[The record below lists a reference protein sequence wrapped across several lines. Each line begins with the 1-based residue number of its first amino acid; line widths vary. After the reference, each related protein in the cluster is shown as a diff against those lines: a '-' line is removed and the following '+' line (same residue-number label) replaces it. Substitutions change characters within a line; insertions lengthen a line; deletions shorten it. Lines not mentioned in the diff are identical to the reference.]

1 MTAIIKKSNIAG
13 KITAPPSK
21 SMSHRAIMCAALA
34 GGKSVIKNVSM
45 SQDISATLG
54 AMRMLGATAE
64 VDGTTIT
71 VTGIG
76 GAPDKS
82 ACGEVFCC
90 ESGSTLR
97 FIIPLFSLTGSAVKF
112 TGQGRL
118 MQRPQGVYEQIFQNR
133 GLSFV
138 QNYESIV
145 IDGALTAGEYVVDG
159 SVSSQ
164 FISGLFFAL
173 PLLDG
178 DSTVK
183 ITPPFESRSYVNLT
197 MQAMRDFGVSL
208 TWKDNYTICIKGK
221 QKYTSCDYTVEGD
234 YSQAAFFEVLNA
246 VTHSVKI
253 DGLRKDSLQGDMA
266 VMDIVKR
273 CTQADGSLKA
283 TKIDLADCPDLGPI
297 LIVLGLFCEGETVI
311 TNAQRLRVKESD
323 RIETMQAEID
333 KIGGIMHSDSGDI
346 FVKKSVLRGADDLDG
361 HNDHRIVMAMAVA
374 ALAAGIEVTLHG
386 ADAVKKSYPDFWR
399 DIQML
404 GAEVSFIEAE

>member
-54 AMRMLGATAE
+54 AMRMLGAAAE

-323 RIETMQAEID
+323 RIETMQVEID
-333 KIGGIMHSDSGDI
+333 KIGGIMHSDGGDI